1 MVIVND
7 VLAPLADADEDAAS
21 AAFFELAQARSVGF
35 RLPDGSCVTVCQSP
49 ELVDSSGGVIWE
61 TAYLLSLYLT
71 GALSPSG
78 EPDDPALF
86 GFQELLHSGRVA
98 DWSVFGDEGLEPAGT
113 DEPEGGASASG
124 S

>member
-35 RLPDGSCVTVCQSP
+35 RLPDGSCVAVGQSP

-78 EPDDPALF
+78 EPDDPAR
-86 GFQELLHSGRVA
+86 LLLR
-98 DWSVFGDEGLEPAGT
+98 
-113 DEPEGGASASG
+113 
-124 S
+124 